1 MPPKIFRVASTQIY
15 FQGGSLKK
23 LGVILINQKKLGA
36 HPESIPRIWVL
47 SLLPH
52 STIIVGILP
61 MMYLKDEYHA
71 KEGQAWRHSVQI
83 GSNID
88 RVSLL

>member
-1 MPPKIFRVASTQIY
+1 MA
-15 FQGGSLKK
+15 KK
-23 LGVILINQKKLGA
+23 CWTSFIDVPLQKF
-36 HPESIPRIWVL
+36 PVVL
-47 SLLPH
+47 TLLPH
-52 STIIVGILP
+52 NTTTVGTLP

-71 KEGQAWRHSVQI
+71 KEGQACRHSVQI